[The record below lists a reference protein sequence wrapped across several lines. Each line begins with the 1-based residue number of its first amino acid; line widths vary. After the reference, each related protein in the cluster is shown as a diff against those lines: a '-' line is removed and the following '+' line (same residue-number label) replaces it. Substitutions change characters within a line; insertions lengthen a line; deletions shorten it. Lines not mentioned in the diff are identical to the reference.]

1 MFTVSEAIPL
11 LYEHHLNFYV
21 KELFR
26 KPCFCTNEV
35 YLEKSDVIRM
45 DEVNRG
51 NVRALNVN
59 LGLIKRKEYHFLRK
73 LIDKGKQR

>member
-1 MFTVSEAIPL
+1 MYNYKFIRNNL
-11 LYEHHLNFYV
+11 CLFLNFYV

-59 LGLIKRKEYHFLRK
+59 LGLEKIERNFLRSSFF
-73 LIDKGKQR
+73 LEKQR